1 MARQISKSSSGEATP
16 ALPDLRLGLEHRRM
30 SRVEPDGVLFIR
42 SADMT
47 FKLRA
52 SRLKGDAGSFLA
64 FNLEPR
70 TLNGC

>member
-1 MARQISKSSSGEATP
+1 
-16 ALPDLRLGLEHRRM
+16 M